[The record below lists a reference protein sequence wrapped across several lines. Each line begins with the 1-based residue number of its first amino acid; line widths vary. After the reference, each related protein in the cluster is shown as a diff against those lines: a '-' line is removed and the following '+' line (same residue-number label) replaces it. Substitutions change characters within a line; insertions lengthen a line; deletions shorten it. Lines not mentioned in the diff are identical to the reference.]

1 VAKTRKP
8 ASRAKKGTKKSV
20 KRTKKAAPK
29 PKAMAAKSAKQVPS
43 LDLKKLRDDIAQA
56 KTVVANRLAGASGE
70 KAQKLMQTQSTLD
83 QWTADINSI
92 CGTTEEEEPCG
103 TTMVIS

>member
-43 LDLKKLRDDIAQA
+43 LDLKKLRSDIATA
-56 KTVVANRLAGASGE
+56 KEALAKRLPGADPES
-70 KAQKLMQTQSTLD
+70 AQKLMQTQSTLD
-83 QWTADINSI
+83 QWTADIDSI
-92 CGTTEEEEPCG
+92 CTGNEPCG
-103 TTMVIS
+103 PTMVIS

>member
-43 LDLKKLRDDIAQA
+43 LDLKKLKNDIATAKEALAKRLPGADPQKAQTLMDTQA
-56 KTVVANRLAGASGE
+56 K
-70 KAQKLMQTQSTLD
+70 LD
-83 QWTADINSI
+83 QWASDIDSI
-92 CGTTEEEEPCG
+92 CTSPDPCG